1 MLRCPPLRRG
11 RPIGV
16 RGRHARPTG
25 LQPVRLRSAGSVE
38 PRPQRHGVPVDALA
52 CLRVRCGFDDGQLAI
67 ECHLAGSVDRLLKRG
82 RTLRPGF
89 VMVPRVGDD
98 GQRRPFTI
106 GQCHE
111 PACGG
116 ADGRIAVEVERGV
129 GREPPR
135 PPVVDHHPIEPLG
148 VLLEDA
154 RSGHVDGPRIA
165 DVLEKRAHPRERRP
179 PSVRVFR
186 LAPVS
191 EQQHGPTP
199 VGDRREHDFGER
211 AVVGLHVCERLHKV
225 AVVGRWRLCR
235 RIRPGPRPPVERP
248 EHGSRSVAADEQ
260 PRLTRDDGLDCSVE
274 PGPLIH
280 ARESLTRPKHARGR
294 LRGPVPALEKQRL
307 DTAAEPWR
315 NLPHREQFLDRV
327 DRVVFPLL
335 RFPIARRRVGTLPA
349 DRSPGV
355 ERRCGRG
362 ILAAGNATGRVSRAG
377 ALGVGC
383 HCAFSRTGDAPP
395 KWLRRRVGS

>member
-1 MLRCPPLRRG
+1 MVWLRAFNPASRMSDSACRAEPRGLSRFHASRNAACFDVHPFGGVVPSGSGVGTPGPRDSSQYASG
-11 RPIGV
+11 RPAASSRARSVTASLSMPSRVFVFGV
-16 RGRHARPTG
+16 
-25 LQPVRLRSAGSVE
+25 GSMMDSSPSSVT
-38 PRPQRHGVPVDALA
+38 
-52 CLRVRCGFDDGQLAI
+52 LRVAW
-67 ECHLAGSVDRLLKRG
+67 
-82 RTLRPGF
+82 T
-89 VMVPRVGDD
+89 
-98 GQRRPFTI
+98 
-106 GQCHE
+106 
-111 PACGG
+111 
-116 ADGRIAVEVERGV
+116 
-129 GREPPR
+129 
-135 PPVVDHHPIEPLG
+135 
-148 VLLEDA
+148 
-154 RSGHVDGPRIA
+154 
-165 DVLEKRAHPRERRP
+165 
-179 PSVRVFR
+179 
-186 LAPVS
+186 
-191 EQQHGPTP
+191 
-199 VGDRREHDFGER
+199 GER